1 MKRLALLSVLGLFS
15 VNTLAENNGS
25 AFSGFYFGGELA
37 STKQEFS
44 IPYSELRASD
54 LSGSFEADGSR
65 GIRLGVVTGYGF
77 DYAAN
82 FVGLAE
88 TKLALSNVKTK
99 NEFGEVSKEK
109 IATSLAYLQGYRI
122 TDKLLPYVKVSL
134 DVSTFDVNND
144 AIYPRN
150 GVEVV
155 NEGAFGFGFG
165 AGLRYAVTANFNLG
179 VEYHKVTLKG
189 KNDIKIKADTVSLI
203 GTYRF

>member
-1 MKRLALLSVLGLFS
+1 MKRLALLSVLSFFS
-15 VNTLAENNGS
+15 VNALAENNPS

-44 IPYSELRASD
+44 VPYSELRASN
-54 LSGSFEADGSR
+54 LSGNFKADGSR
-65 GIRLGVVTGYGF
+65 GTRFGVVTGYGF
-77 DYAAN
+77 DYGAN

-88 TKLALSNVKTK
+88 AKLSFSNVKTK
-99 NEFGEVSKEK
+99 NELGDVSKEK

-122 TDKLLPYVKVSL
+122 ADKLLPYVKVSF

-150 GVEVV
+150 GVEVA

-165 AGLRYAVTANFNLG
+165 AGVRYAITPDFNLG
-179 VEYHKVTLKG
+179 AEYHKVTLKG
-189 KNDIKIKADTVSLI
+189 KNDIKIKTDTVSLI